1 MELKVAI
8 NKLFEMTDEER
19 HAVFGHERV
28 EDVLDNCHTDNIIR
42 LIENFSSPKY
52 GDVYIDEE
60 GFKLVILDGGYSL
73 CERYECPQKFSLN
86 SLVKYYTKT
95 GKNIADKLG
104 GLFQ

>member
-8 NKLFEMTDEER
+8 DKLFEMTDEER
-19 HAVFGHERV
+19 HAVFGHREV
-28 EDVLDNCHTDNIIR
+28 EDVLNNCHTDNIIR

-52 GDVYIDEE
+52 GDVYIDNQ
-60 GFKLVILDGGYSL
+60 GFKLVALDDKYFL
-73 CERYECPQKFSLN
+73 CEGCECPQKISLN

>member
-19 HAVFGHERV
+19 HAVFGREEV
-28 EDVLDNCHTDNIIR
+28 EDVLNNYHTDNIIR

-52 GDVYIDEE
+52 GDVYINDQ
-60 GFKLVILDGGYSL
+60 GFKLVALDDEYFL
-73 CERYECPQKFSLN
+73 CEKYECPQKVSLN

-95 GKNIADKLG
+95 GKNIADKLD